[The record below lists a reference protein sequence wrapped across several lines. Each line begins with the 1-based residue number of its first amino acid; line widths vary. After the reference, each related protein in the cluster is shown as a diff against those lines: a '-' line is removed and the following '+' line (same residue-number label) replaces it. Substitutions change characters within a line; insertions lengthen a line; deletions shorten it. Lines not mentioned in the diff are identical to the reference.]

1 MLESNMNTLTKPE
14 AATIRVIASPKTWIE
29 SDAVRQ
35 LEQTAQLAG
44 MKLAVGLPDLHPGKG
59 NPIGAAFLTQDWIY
73 PALVGSDIGCGMGLW
88 QTGLTT
94 RKTKLDRWTEQ
105 LDGLD
110 DAWNGD
116 SQAWLAGRGVAP
128 TGHDAALGTIGGGN
142 HFAELQRIEAVYDEA
157 TCAALRLDQRS
168 LYLMV
173 HSGSRGLGESVLRLH
188 IDQYRDQG
196 LHAATVEAAV
206 YLARHDHA
214 VQWALANRAL
224 IAHRFLAC
232 LRTGGTAILD
242 ISHNT
247 VTQQSFRGCTCWLHR
262 KGAAPADKGVVVI
275 PGSRGDFSYLVR
287 PTGDQQDNAYSLAH
301 GAGRKWQRGAA
312 RGRLEKYRPD
322 DFLKTHLGGRV
333 ICNDKDLVFE
343 EAPQA
348 YKNIESVVGDLVAAG
363 LIERVAKL
371 RPLLTYKTRR
381 PR

>member
-1 MLESNMNTLTKPE
+1 MKTLTKTE
-14 AATIRVIASPKTWIE
+14 ATTVRVIASSRTWIE

-35 LEQTAQLAG
+35 LEQTARLSG

-59 NPIGAAFLTQDWIY
+59 SPIGAAFLTSDWIY

-88 QTGLTT
+88 QTGL
-94 RKTKLDRWTEQ
+94 KTHKIKIDKWSEQ

-110 DAWNGD
+110 APWDGD
-116 SQAWLAGRGVAP
+116 GQAWLAARDVTP
-128 TGHDAALGTIGGGN
+128 TGYDAALGTIGGGN
-142 HFAELQRIEAVYDEA
+142 HFAELQRIETVYDETA
-157 TCAALRLDQRS
+157 GAALGLDRQS
-168 LYLMV
+168 LYLLV
-173 HSGSRGLGESVLRLH
+173 HSGSRGLGESVLRAH
-188 IDQYRDQG
+188 ADQYRDQG
-196 LHAATVEAAV
+196 LHAATDEAAV
-206 YLARHDHA
+206 YMARHNHA

-224 IAHRFLAC
+224 IAHRFTTC
-232 LRTGGTAILD
+232 WRTDGTAIID

-247 VTQQSFRGCTCWLHR
+247 VTPQTFKGCACWLHR

-287 PTGDQQDNAYSLAH
+287 PTGDQQNNAFSLAH

-322 DFLKTHLGGRV
+322 DFLKTPLGGRI
-333 ICNDKDLVFE
+333 ICNDKDLIFE

-348 YKNIESVVGDLVAAG
+348 YKNIGSVVGDLVEAG